1 MILEKKKSLQNL
13 KKELK
18 LYYDCKL
25 KNLEAD
31 IAKDKLEAETSI
43 NKLIFRAV
51 DDLEMSLMEKIK
63 FLQFAKVDARIQFL
77 MSAISEKTENM
88 KSVFGLEDKVRQ

>member
-1 MILEKKKSLQNL
+1 M

-31 IAKDKLEAETSI
+31 LAKDKLESETSI
-43 NKLIFRAV
+43 NKLIFRAA
-51 DDLEMSLMEKIK
+51 DDLEITFVEKIK
-63 FLQFAKVDARIQFL
+63 FLQFAKVEARI
-77 MSAISEKTENM
+77 
-88 KSVFGLEDKVRQ
+88 

>member
-1 MILEKKKSLQNL
+1 L

-51 DDLEMSLMEKIK
+51 DDLEISFMEKIK
-63 FLQFAKVDARIQFL
+63 FLQFAKVDARI
-77 MSAISEKTENM
+77 
-88 KSVFGLEDKVRQ
+88 